1 MQLTESNDPKE
12 ELRKKSAKHRQDLEE
27 EVKLISERTEKVITN
42 ALIIGGTLAAA
53 YFLMR
58 QFSGSPSKKKKAVV
72 PKIKL
77 VRAKEEN
84 GETEVIEEPSAP
96 GPGIVSQIG
105 TALASQATVFLL
117 SIAKEKL
124 MEYLESQFEKKD
136 KNNERP

>member
-1 MQLTESNDPKE
+1 MQTKESNDPKM
-12 ELRKKSAKHRQDLEE
+12 ELLKKSERHRQELKD
-27 EVKLISERTEKVITN
+27 EVRLISERTEHVITN
-42 ALIIGGTLAAA
+42 ALIIGGTLASA

-58 QFSGSPSKKKKAVV
+58 QFSSSEPKKKKRTST

-77 VRAKEEN
+77 VKADEPTSDTQI
-84 GETEVIEEPSAP
+84 TEVPSE
-96 GPGIVSQIG
+96 PGIVSQIG

-136 KNNERP
+136 KNNERS

>member
-12 ELRKKSAKHRQDLEE
+12 ELRKKSERHRQELEE
-27 EVKLISERTEKVITN
+27 EVKLISERTEKIITN

-53 YFLMR
+53 YFIMR
-58 QFSGSPSKKKKAVV
+58 QFSGSSSKKRKRVV

-77 VRAKEEN
+77 VKANEESN
-84 GETEVIEEPSAP
+84 ESEIIEEPSAP
-96 GPGIVSQIG
+96 GIISQIG
-105 TALASQATVFLL
+105 TTLASQATVFLL

>member
-1 MQLTESNDPKE
+1 MHLRESKDPKE
-12 ELRKKSAKHRQDLEE
+12 ELLKKSAKHRQDLEE
-27 EVKLISERTEKVITN
+27 EVRLISERTEKVVTN

-77 VRAKEEN
+77 VKAKEET

-96 GPGIVSQIG
+96 GIVTQIG

-124 MEYLESQFEKKD
+124 MEYLQSQFDKKD
-136 KNNERP
+136 KKQ

>member
-12 ELRKKSAKHRQDLEE
+12 ELRKKSERHRQELEE
-27 EVKLISERTEKVITN
+27 EVKLISERTEKIITN

-53 YFLMR
+53 YFIMR
-58 QFSGSPSKKKKAVV
+58 QFSGSSSKKRKRVV

-77 VRAKEEN
+77 VKANEESS
-84 GETEVIEEPSAP
+84 ESEIIEEPSA
-96 GPGIVSQIG
+96 PGIVSQIG
-105 TALASQATVFLL
+105 TTLASQATVFLL

-136 KNNERP
+136 KKNERS

>member
-1 MQLTESNDPKE
+1 MHLRESKDPKE
-12 ELRKKSAKHRQDLEE
+12 ELLKKSAKHRQDLEE
-27 EVKLISERTEKVITN
+27 EVRLISERTEKVVTN

-53 YFLMR
+53 YFVMR

-77 VRAKEEN
+77 VKAKEET

-96 GPGIVSQIG
+96 GIVTQIG

-124 MEYLESQFEKKD
+124 MEYLQSQFDKKD
-136 KNNERP
+136 KKQ

>member
-1 MQLTESNDPKE
+1 MHLRESKDPKE
-12 ELRKKSAKHRQDLEE
+12 ELLKKSAKHRQELVE
-27 EVKLISERTEKVITN
+27 EVRLISERTEKVITN

-58 QFSGSPSKKKKAVV
+58 QFSGSSSKKKKTVV

-77 VRAKEEN
+77 VKAKEEN
-84 GETEVIEEPSAP
+84 GETEVVEEPSAP
-96 GPGIVSQIG
+96 GIVTQIG

-136 KNNERP
+136 KNNERS

>member
-12 ELRKKSAKHRQDLEE
+12 ELRKKSERHRQELEE
-27 EVKLISERTEKVITN
+27 DVKLISERTEKIITN

-53 YFLMR
+53 YFIMR
-58 QFSGSPSKKKKAVV
+58 QFSGSSSKKRKRVV

-77 VRAKEEN
+77 VKTNEESS
-84 GETEVIEEPSAP
+84 EPEIVEEPSAP
-96 GPGIVSQIG
+96 SIVAQIG
-105 TALASQATVFLL
+105 TTLASQATVFLL
-117 SIAKEKL
+117 TIAKEKL

>member
-1 MQLTESNDPKE
+1 MHVRESKDPKE
-12 ELRKKSAKHRQDLEE
+12 ELLKKSAKHRQDLEE
-27 EVKLISERTEKVITN
+27 EVRLISERTEKVITN

-58 QFSGSPSKKKKAVV
+58 HFSGSHSKKKKAVV

-77 VRAKEEN
+77 VKAKEES
-84 GETEVIEEPSAP
+84 GETEVIEEASAP
-96 GPGIVSQIG
+96 GIVTQIG

-136 KNNERP
+136 KNNERS